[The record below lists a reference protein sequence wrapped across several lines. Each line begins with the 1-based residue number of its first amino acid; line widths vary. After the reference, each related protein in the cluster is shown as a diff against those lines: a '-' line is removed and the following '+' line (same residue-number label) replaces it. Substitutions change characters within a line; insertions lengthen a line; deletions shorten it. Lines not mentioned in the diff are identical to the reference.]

1 MKKLF
6 YVLLLCLMPFYCVLN
21 AKSFT
26 LPELQQAIK
35 DKGAKWTAGRTSV
48 SDLSDEE
55 KAKLCGTTIIVPSEV
70 PPEHIYIGTA
80 KANTK
85 AAIDWRSYNGKNWMT
100 PVKNQGNC
108 GSCWAFCTVG
118 GFEGRLKI
126 AYNKPD
132 TNIDLSEQFLVS
144 CDTKNNG
151 CSGGRTDYAADF
163 VRVTGVT
170 DDACFTYKQSSSST
184 EAACTDRC
192 SNWSSRVVKAYDWD
206 MISMTGSYTSVYKQ
220 KLAEGPMACAVT
232 ASKDFFYYTGGVYS
246 PVLTDSGEKTTLY
259 NHGVTLCGYDDTR
272 GAWLIKNSW
281 GTSWGESGYGW
292 ISYGAEE
299 STGPGNPTYFIVAD
313 NSKPNVYLSN
323 NIATEPSNNIW
334 DPGEQVSIV
343 LNLGN
348 LGVNATGVTATIAT
362 TNGNISVNTNSATFG
377 SIATNGSSTNSS
389 APYRATASSGAS
401 TPQDI
406 LFSLHITASGGYV
419 KDTSF
424 SVPLG
429 CKTGTQ
435 VTSFSPPTGTV
446 YGLAFDGTNLW
457 ASLVYTNR
465 IAKLN
470 PTTGAQISYINTPN
484 GDTCTDIC
492 WSKADN
498 TLWVHSKSGKKI
510 YKINPTNGA
519 VITSFASPATYPTG
533 LAFDG
538 TYLWAVDM
546 TGYKIYKVS
555 TTGTVLSNFSIPLTP
570 PPLNQYAARCL
581 AFEPRASGGGN
592 LLLLMT
598 YFAQTGVAPDSVV
611 VWELTKTGGIVM
623 NHHFAVPPQN
633 GRAIEVNPYADEYF
647 VNSETPTDVYRVRGC
662 FYGPMIGA
670 EEGDMSNTVQTL
682 IISPNPSQSRVSV
695 SFSLPKAAKITINIF
710 DKSGRFVYT
719 LANKELKAGKH
730 TIKWDGRDIN
740 GKQVSAGTYFYR
752 MNFEG
757 CSSCTN
763 TKKAI
768 IIE

>member
-1 MKKLF
+1 MKKFL
-6 YVLLLCLMPFYCVLN
+6 YILLLCLVPMGSILN
-21 AKSFT
+21 AKSVT
-26 LPELQQAIK
+26 LSEVQQAIK
-35 DKGAKWTAGRTSV
+35 AKGAKWTAGHTSV
-48 SDLSDEE
+48 SDFTDEE
-55 KAKLCGTTIIVPSEV
+55 KAKLCSNIPVIRSEV
-70 PPEHIYIGTA
+70 PTEHIYKGVVKGNL
-80 KANTK
+80 KAS
-85 AAIDWRSYNGKNWMT
+85 IDWRSYNGKNWMT

-108 GSCWAFCTVG
+108 GSCWAFCTVAG
-118 GFEGRLKI
+118 CEARWKI
-126 AYNKPD
+126 SYNKPD
-132 TNIDLSEQFLVS
+132 TTIDLSEQTLVS
-144 CDTKNNG
+144 CDNNNNG
-151 CSGGRTDYAADF
+151 CSGGRTDYAANF
-163 VRVTGVT
+163 VRVTGLP
-170 DDACFTYKQSSSST
+170 DEACFTYQQSSSST
-184 EAACTDRC
+184 EAPCSQRC
-192 SNWSSRVVKAYDWD
+192 SNWTSRVVKAYDWD
-206 MISMTGSYTSVYKQ
+206 LIDMTGNYTSVYKQ

-232 ASKDFFYYTGGVYS
+232 ASKDFFYYLGGVYS

-259 NHGVTLCGYDDTR
+259 NHGVTLCGYDDSQ

-281 GTSWGESGYGW
+281 GTGWGSAGYGW
-292 ISYGAEE
+292 ISYGSEE
-299 STGPGNPTYFIVAD
+299 SVGPGYPTYLIMA
-313 NSKPNVYLSN
+313 NNTAPNVYLSN
-323 NIATEPSNNIW
+323 KTATEATDNIW
-334 DPGEQVSIV
+334 DPGEQVSVV

-348 LGVNATGVTATIAT
+348 LGVSATGVVATIAT
-362 TNGNISVNTNSATFG
+362 ANGNISINTNSASFG
-377 SIATNGSSTNSS
+377 SIANGGSASNTSS
-389 APYRATASSGAS
+389 PYRATASAGAS

-406 LFSLHITASGGYV
+406 SFSLHITASGGYV

-424 SVPLG
+424 VVPLG

-435 VTSFSPPTGTV
+435 VTSFSPPSGTV

-492 WSKADN
+492 WSKTDN

-510 YKINPTNGA
+510 YKVNPSNGA
-519 VITSFASPATYPTG
+519 IITSFASPATYPTG

-546 TGYKIYKVS
+546 SGYRIYKVS
-555 TTGTVLSNFSIPLTP
+555 TTGTVLSNFAIPLTP
-570 PPLNQYAARCL
+570 PTLNQYAARCL
-581 AFEPRASGGGN
+581 AYEPRAAGGGN

-623 NHHFAVPPQN
+623 NHRITVPPQN
-633 GRAIEVNPYADEYF
+633 GRAIELNPYTDEYF
-647 VNSETPTDVYRVRGC
+647 VNSETPTTVYKVKGC
-662 FYGPMIGA
+662 FYGPMVGA
-670 EEGDMSNTVQTL
+670 EEGNMSKDIQTL
-682 IISPNPSQSRVSV
+682 VIAPNPSQSRVSV
-695 SFSLPKAAKITINIF
+695 SFSLPKTAKITINIY
-710 DKSGRFVYT
+710 DKSGGFVYT
-719 LANKELKAGKH
+719 LADKELKAGKH
-730 TIKWDGRDIN
+730 NIKWDGRDIN